1 MRLTRKLTDSVLR
14 VGGRGFFSWKR
25 VAAGLVLLGL
35 ILTAVG
41 AGVAAWGVILTPEH
55 ATELAS
61 MKWNM
66 NEELKAALLDQSAKA
81 RWGLIIVVI
90 GTVMQLA
97 GTIILLRVSS
107 Q

>member
-1 MRLTRKLTDSVLR
+1 
-14 VGGRGFFSWKR
+14 
-25 VAAGLVLLGL
+25 
-35 ILTAVG
+35 
-41 AGVAAWGVILTPEH
+41 
-55 ATELAS
+55 

-81 RWGLIIVVI
+81 RWRLIIVVI